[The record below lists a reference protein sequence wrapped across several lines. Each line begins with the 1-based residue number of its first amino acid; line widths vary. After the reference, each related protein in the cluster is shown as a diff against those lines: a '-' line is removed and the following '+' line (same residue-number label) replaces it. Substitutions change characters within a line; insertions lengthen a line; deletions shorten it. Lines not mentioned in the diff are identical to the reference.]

1 MIPAM
6 TSDPDDPRNMYQML
20 VANLL
25 GIDRG
30 AKSLNIPGSSVT
42 NAKFW

>member
-20 VANLL
+20 IANLL

-30 AKSLNIPGSSVT
+30 AKTSVFLVVIL
-42 NAKFW
+42 K